1 MKKIAALTM
10 ARNDLFFLEK
20 WIGYYGVELGEENLY
35 VFLDGEDQIKPSNA
49 GKTNISVLKHI
60 ALSRTEGDKKR
71 ITLLSHFA
79 ESLFDRYDIVIGTDA
94 DEFLVIDPKCDISLR
109 EYLSSIEINPSV
121 SALGIDIGQHM
132 NKEETLNINQQIL
145 LQRNFAVVSSRYT
158 KPVVISKPVTW
169 GSGFHRIKGH
179 NFNIDK
185 NLYLFHLGYCDVEIL
200 KQKWAD
206 DSRIKEGWLNHLKRR
221 TKTIDLITNKKA
233 SEGDKYIP
241 SARKLQTV
249 LRPVF
254 ALNKPSMG
262 CWKLVIRIPDRFR
275 NVQI

>member
-10 ARNDLFFLEK
+10 ARNDSFFLEK
-20 WIGYYGVELGEENLY
+20 WIAYYGVELGEENLY

-60 ALSRTEGDKKR
+60 SLSRTEGDKER

-79 ESLFDRYDIVIGTDA
+79 ESLFDRYDIVIGADA

-109 EYLSSIEINPSV
+109 EYLSSIEMSPSV
-121 SALGIDIGQHM
+121 SALGIDIGQHL
-132 NKEETLNINQQIL
+132 NKEETLNVNHQVLQ
-145 LQRNFAVVSSRYT
+145 QRNFAVVSSRYT

-179 NFNIDK
+179 NFKIDK

-233 SEGDKYIP
+233 LEGDKYIP
-241 SARKLQTV
+241 AARKLQTV

-275 NVQI
+275 SVQI